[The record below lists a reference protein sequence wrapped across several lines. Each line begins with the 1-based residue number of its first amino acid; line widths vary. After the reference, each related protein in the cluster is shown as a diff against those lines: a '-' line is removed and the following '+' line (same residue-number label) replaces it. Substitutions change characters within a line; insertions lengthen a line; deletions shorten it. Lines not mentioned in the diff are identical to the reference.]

1 MRFVF
6 VSPAFEPIS
15 CALLAHALEH
25 VAVRLCNHPSARG
38 RSVVYSTQLWL
49 RRHSDALLDTLIPE
63 ETTEPL
69 LDLSNHVIHTELMRL
84 GIAAALLLLIVRLL
98 LGIFSPM
105 LVGRGAN
112 ATTTTTTATKDTES
126 SAV

>member
-6 VSPAFEPIS
+6 FASPAFEPIS

-25 VAVRLCNHPSARG
+25 VAVRFCNHPSARG
-38 RSVVYSTQLWL
+38 RSVVCSTQLWL

-63 ETTEPL
+63 EATEPL

-84 GIAAALLLLIVRLL
+84 GIAAALLLLLVRLL
-98 LGIFSPM
+98 LGIFNQL
-105 LVGRGAN
+105 LVSRGAGAH
-112 ATTTTTTATKDTES
+112 ATTSTKDTES
-126 SAV
+126 SAA